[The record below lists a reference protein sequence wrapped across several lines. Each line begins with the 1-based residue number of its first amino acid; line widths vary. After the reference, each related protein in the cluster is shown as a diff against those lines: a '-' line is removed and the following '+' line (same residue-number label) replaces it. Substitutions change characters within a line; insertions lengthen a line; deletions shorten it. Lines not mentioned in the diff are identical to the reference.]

1 MGFVKWT
8 FPIQN
13 ISQASE
19 RIEIVTGWKSGDF
32 GFHKVKK
39 MWVAT
44 DLCSGTRVCKFPTRK
59 ECLAWCEEN
68 AALIETRRLEPSY
81 ITMVMSFRQFIEEEL
96 KNLV

>member
-1 MGFVKWT
+1 MGFSKLT

-13 ISQASE
+13 IPEAPS

-32 GFHKVKK
+32 GFHKIKK

-44 DLCSGTRVCKFPTRK
+44 DLYSGTRICKFPTRK

-68 AALIETRRLEPSY
+68 AALIEDRRLKPSY
-81 ITMVMSFRQFIEEEL
+81 VAMVMNFKQLIEEEL
-96 KNLV
+96 KLV